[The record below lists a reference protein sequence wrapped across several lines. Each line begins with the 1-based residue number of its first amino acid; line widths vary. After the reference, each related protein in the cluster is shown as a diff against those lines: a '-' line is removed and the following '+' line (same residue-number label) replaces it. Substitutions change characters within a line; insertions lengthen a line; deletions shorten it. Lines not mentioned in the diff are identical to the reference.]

1 MHTNPHTVDHGFT
14 LLEVLVAFIIAALA
28 LAALF
33 EGGLGG
39 LRATTVSSRYLE
51 AVARAQ
57 SHLAATTLEGN
68 LVAADTQGDEGGGF
82 HWHVRVTQAA
92 AGAAAAGAQ
101 SGPAPALYAV
111 SVAESWSESGH
122 SRVVQLDTQRVGAA
136 APRPP

>member
-1 MHTNPHTVDHGFT
+1 MPTERGFT

-57 SHLAATTLEGN
+57 SHLASATLPGAMA
-68 LVAADTQGDEGGGF
+68 AADTQGDEGGGF
-82 HWHVRVTQAA
+82 HWHVRVTEAA
-92 AGAAAAGAQ
+92 V
-101 SGPAPALYAV
+101 SRPAPNAAPGPVAALYAV
-111 SVAESWSESGH
+111 SAAVSWSEGGR
-122 SRVVQLDTQRVGAA
+122 SRVVQIDTERAGTAP
-136 APRPP
+136 PRPP